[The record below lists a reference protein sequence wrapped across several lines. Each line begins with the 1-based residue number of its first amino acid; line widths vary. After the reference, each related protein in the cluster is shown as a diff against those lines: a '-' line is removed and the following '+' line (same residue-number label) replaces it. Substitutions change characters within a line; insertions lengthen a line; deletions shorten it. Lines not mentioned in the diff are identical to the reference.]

1 MAVPFERVMDGI
13 IKFID
18 AEIMGG
24 MNEWQ
29 ELVARMAIGRIA
41 ENSDAVKSAVLSNG
55 IVRTFGVV
63 DSNGMIDIDGL
74 ARDLK
79 REIARKGKLTVK
91 IPMFGVMTFKPE
103 DVDKIH
109 YMITGGIANEN
120 NICKA

>member
-1 MAVPFERVMDGI
+1 MAVSFERALDGV
-13 IKFID
+13 IKYID
-18 AEIMGG
+18 AEIIGG

-41 ENSDAVKSAVLSNG
+41 ENSEAVKVAVLNNG

-109 YMITGGIANEN
+109 YMITGGITNEN
-120 NICKA
+120 NQAAQ

>member
-13 IKFID
+13 IKYID
-18 AEIMGG
+18 AEIIGG

-41 ENSDAVKSAVLSNG
+41 ENSDTVKSAILNNG

-63 DSNGMIDIDGL
+63 DSNGMIDIDSL

-91 IPMFGVMTFKPE
+91 IPMFGSMTFKPE

-120 NICKA
+120 NQTT

>member
-13 IKFID
+13 IKYID
-18 AEIMGG
+18 AEIIGG

-29 ELVARMAIGRIA
+29 ELVSLMANCRIA
-41 ENSDAVKSAVLSNG
+41 ENRDTVKSAILNNG
-55 IVRTFGVV
+55 IVRTFGVI
-63 DSNGMIDIDGL
+63 DSNGMIDIDSL

-109 YMITGGIANEN
+109 YMITGGITNEN
-120 NICKA
+120 NQTA

>member
-13 IKFID
+13 IKYID
-18 AEIMGG
+18 AEIIGG

-41 ENSDAVKSAVLSNG
+41 ENSDTVKSAILGNG

-91 IPMFGVMTFKPE
+91 IPMFGSMTFKPE
-103 DVDKIH
+103 DIDKIH

-120 NICKA
+120 NQTA

>member
-13 IKFID
+13 IKYID
-18 AEIMGG
+18 AEIIGG

-41 ENSDAVKSAVLSNG
+41 ENSDTVKSAILGNG

-63 DSNGMIDIDGL
+63 DSDGMIDIDNL

-120 NICKA
+120 NQTA

>member
-1 MAVPFERVMDGI
+1 MAVPFERVMDGV
-13 IKFID
+13 IKYID
-18 AEIMGG
+18 AEIIGG

-41 ENSDAVKSAVLSNG
+41 ENSESVKSAVLSNG

-91 IPMFGVMTFKPE
+91 IPMFGVMTFKPD

-120 NICKA
+120 NQTA

>member
-1 MAVPFERVMDGI
+1 MAVPFERVMDGV
-13 IKFID
+13 IKYID
-18 AEIMGG
+18 AEIIGG

-41 ENSDAVKSAVLSNG
+41 ENSEAVKSAVLSNG

-109 YMITGGIANEN
+109 YMITGGINNEN
-120 NICKA
+120 NQTA

>member
-13 IKFID
+13 IKYID
-18 AEIMGG
+18 AEIIGG

-41 ENSDAVKSAVLSNG
+41 ENSDTVKSAILGNG

-63 DSNGMIDIDGL
+63 DSNGMIDIDSL

-79 REIARKGKLTVK
+79 REITRKGKLTVK

-120 NICKA
+120 NQTA

>member
-13 IKFID
+13 IKYID
-18 AEIMGG
+18 AEIIGG

-41 ENSDAVKSAVLSNG
+41 ENSDTVKSAILNNG

-79 REIARKGKLTVK
+79 REITRKGKLTVK
-91 IPMFGVMTFKPE
+91 IPMFGSMTFKPE
-103 DVDKIH
+103 DIDKIH
-109 YMITGGIANEN
+109 YMITGGLANEN
-120 NICKA
+120 NQTA